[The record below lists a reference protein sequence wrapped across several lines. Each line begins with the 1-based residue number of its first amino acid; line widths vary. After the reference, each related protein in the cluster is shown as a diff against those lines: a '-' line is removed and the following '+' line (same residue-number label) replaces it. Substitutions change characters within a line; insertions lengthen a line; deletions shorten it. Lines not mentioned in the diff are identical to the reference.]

1 MELVFQN
8 VCFVLQLKNL
18 ADIVMAYLLYA
29 RTLRFDEVTIFVLSK
44 DCSQQTPVK
53 W

>member
-18 ADIVMAYLLYA
+18 ADMAYLLYA
-29 RTLRFDEVTIFVLSK
+29 RTLRFDEVTIFALSK
-44 DCSQQTPVK
+44 DGSQSTHLLNSE
-53 W
+53 